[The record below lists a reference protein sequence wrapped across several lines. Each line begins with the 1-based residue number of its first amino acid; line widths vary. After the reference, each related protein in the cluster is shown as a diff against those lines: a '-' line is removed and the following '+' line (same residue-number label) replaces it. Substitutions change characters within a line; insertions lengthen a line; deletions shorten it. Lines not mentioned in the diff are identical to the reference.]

1 MARLFL
7 GNVKGPKGDTGAKGA
22 QGIQGPQGPAGP
34 TGAVDKDTA
43 IIFSQAAERKNI
55 ASGESIATVFGKI
68 MKFFA
73 DLKTVAFSGKYTDL
87 TDVPTALKN
96 PKALTFT
103 GGVTGSYDGSAAK
116 SVAIPSGTDNLLATV
131 AGTWLDAKQGKILDD
146 KINAINSNFNNY
158 VYPPVG
164 SGDANNIKTNFHK
177 FVFNLS
183 NLPEVYGFLDV
194 SHFSGSGFS
203 PSSSGVIRQHF
214 TGWNSGKEYTR
225 CFYGNTWTPWVSANY
240 KSKSI
245 RFTFKSATE
254 MRAEVNATGIVPIAL
269 AISDAEGTPYTYIT
283 STAIMVIGS
292 KAICQALSGGGFI
305 KEHTLV
311 GTLYYL

>member
-1 MARLFL
+1 MKLVTTNLLDRLWKNGVKPILTSL
-7 GNVKGPKGDTGAKGA
+7 GNKIDT
-22 QGIQGPQGPAGP
+22 
-34 TGAVDKDTA
+34 
-43 IIFSQAAERKNI
+43 S
-55 ASGESIATVFGKI
+55 KI
-68 MKFFA
+68 VNNMM
-73 DLKTVAFSGKYTDL
+73 T
-87 TDVPTALKN
+87 
-96 PKALTFT
+96 
-103 GGVTGSYDGSAAK
+103 
-116 SVAIPSGTDNLLATV
+116 TV
-131 AGTWLDAKQGKILDD
+131 AGYVADARIAKILHD
-146 KINAINSNFNNY
+146 KDVELENAINEINSNFNNY